1 MSPDLDQ
8 ALSALAAAARQGP
21 VLVAL
26 DFDGALAPLQD
37 DPEASR
43 ALPEAVTALR
53 RLAGAPVQLAL
64 VSGRGVAD
72 LAAKAEVPVGTLLV
86 GSHGAE
92 RGRWTDDGLERL
104 PLELTEDAAALLAE
118 LTEDLTAAVE
128 GTSARVE
135 RKPASVVLH
144 TRTAT
149 DHDTERLTTLALAL
163 GERGADTMQ
172 GKDVVELAVLSVTKG
187 QALADLR
194 RELGAG
200 PLLYAGDDVTDERA
214 FVTLAPQDVTIR
226 VGDGETAARFR
237 VAQPED
243 LAAVLAR
250 LADLLEG

>member
-1 MSPDLDQ
+1 MSEGLDE
-8 ALSALAAAARQGP
+8 ALAGLAAAANEGP

-43 ALPEAVTALR
+43 ALPGAVAALG
-53 RLAGAPVQLAL
+53 RLATSPVHLAL
-64 VSGRGVAD
+64 VSGRGIAD
-72 LAAKAEVPVGTLLV
+72 LADKAEVPPGTLLV

-92 RGRWTDDGLERL
+92 RGRWTAEGLERL
-104 PLELTEDAAALLAE
+104 PLELDEETAALLVE
-118 LTEDLTAAVE
+118 LTDDLAAAVE

-144 TRTAT
+144 TRTASE
-149 DHDTERLTTLALAL
+149 HDTDRLTALALAL

-172 GKDVVELAVLSVTKG
+172 GKDVIELAVLTVTKG

-214 FVTLAPQDVTIR
+214 FVTLGPDDVTVR
-226 VGDGETAARFR
+226 VGAGDTAARFR
-237 VAQPED
+237 VERPED
-243 LAAVLAR
+243 LAAVLER
-250 LADLLEG
+250 LADLLGV